1 MKEELIKRVD
11 SATFHL
17 VKFFQ
22 LRSISLP
29 DNFEREIQNT
39 EVKKQ
44 DILKASAEQARDIVK
59 FETTVEVAKKAVNET
74 IEKAYAAGNKTEQ
87 NAKAVQSTIID
98 VVRKQTESLKNMK
111 SELSFSEDNILQYLQ
126 TTLIKDYQ
134 TDSRIGIHLDG
145 L

>member
-1 MKEELIKRVD
+1 ME

-44 DILKASAEQARDIVK
+44 DILKASAEQKRDIVK
-59 FETTVEVAKKAVNET
+59 FVTTVEVAKKAVNET
-74 IEKAYAAGNKTEQ
+74 IEKANAGAFKTAQ
-87 NAKAVQSTIID
+87 NARATQSTIIE
-98 VVRKQTESLKNMK
+98 VVKKQTESLKKMK
-111 SELSFSEDNILQYLQ
+111 SDLSFDEDHILQYLQ
-126 TTLIKDYQ
+126 TTLIKDHK